1 MDNVGYIQYICIMI
15 PMLLS
20 LFVMDKKARTLICFI
35 LTGCTVCLFVSEL
48 NGLLYLMIK
57 KDMLFFCTMVSPVTE
72 EVLKAIPVLFFAF
85 FFSDKRKELVQVS
98 FALGLGFAI
107 MENMNMLAQ
116 NFETT
121 TLIWAVVRGFGAGLM
136 HSICTVCVGL
146 GISYV
151 KKKRK
156 LLICGTLAL
165 LMMAITYH
173 AIYNTIVMSEYKYFG
188 FVLPLATYLPIIL
201 SYTRGRRIK
210 HFLDKHKK
218 QKNANEV

>member
-1 MDNVGYIQYICIMI
+1 MDNVGYIQYSCIMI

-20 LFVMDKKARTLICFI
+20 LFVMEKRARTLICFI

-48 NGLLYLMIK
+48 NGLLYQLLK
-57 KDMLFFCTMVSPVTE
+57 KDMLYFCTTVSPLTE

-85 FFSDKRKELVQVS
+85 FFSDKRKDLVQVS

-116 NFETT
+116 NFENTT
-121 TLIWAVVRGFGAGLM
+121 VLWAVVRGFGAGLM

-156 LLICGTLAL
+156 LIVSGTLAL
-165 LMMAITYH
+165 LLMAITYH
-173 AIYNTIVMSEYKYFG
+173 AIYNTIVMSKYKYFG
-188 FVLPLATYLPIIL
+188 FVLPLATYLPIII
-201 SYTRGRRIK
+201 SYTRGRK
-210 HFLDKHKK
+210 VKLYLSKLKK
-218 QKNANEV
+218 QKNPKEV